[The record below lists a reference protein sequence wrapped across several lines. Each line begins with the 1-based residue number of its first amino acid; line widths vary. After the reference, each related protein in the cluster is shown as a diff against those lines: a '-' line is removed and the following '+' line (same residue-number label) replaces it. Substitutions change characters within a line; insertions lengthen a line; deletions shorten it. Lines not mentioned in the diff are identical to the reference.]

1 MCSLKSVKQGCCV
14 QVGRLCTVQGH
25 LMERWMGAEIQPMFF
40 SPGHAPWW
48 GCIPWRKTDSFV
60 VCTEAPH
67 GPAVTLQ
74 GPHAI
79 GSQWVELELG
89 GGGEG
94 EFLCQKVRLWAGR

>member
-1 MCSLKSVKQGCCV
+1 
-14 QVGRLCTVQGH
+14 
-25 LMERWMGAEIQPMFF
+25 MERWMGAEIQPMFF

-89 GGGEG
+89 AGVGRGVSLSESEVVGWEIETMWGGTSTSPTVCELP
-94 EFLCQKVRLWAGR
+94 EKAG